1 MKDEGFRLDHIQ
13 LAMPAG
19 KEEAARQ
26 FYAEALGFEVVSKPS
41 ELASRGGVWFRSGSA
56 NVHLGVDSD
65 FVPAKKAHPAFRCS
79 NYDALVD
86 RLAALGVTVT
96 TDPLPFDGQRHC
108 YIADPFGNRIE
119 LIDS

>member
-1 MKDEGFRLDHIQ
+1 MSDELFRIDHVQ

-19 KEEAARQ
+19 QEEAARQ
-26 FYAEALGFEVVSKPS
+26 FYVEALGFEIAPKPS
-41 ELASRGGVWFRSGSA
+41 ELASRGGVWFRSGST

-79 NYDALVD
+79 DYDVVLE
-86 RLAALGVTVT
+86 RIAAHGFAATP
-96 TDPLPFDGQRHC
+96 DPLSFNGKRHC